1 MFGKSIL
8 PDVVLQVIF
17 EGITGTSYTGDIA
30 IDDVEIM
37 DGACPLPGLLR
48 DVVIRFSI
56 VFFWLFFDSL
66 RVSPERVGP
75 VFKL

>member
-8 PDVVLQVIF
+8 PDIVLQVIF

-37 DGACPLPGLLR
+37 DGACPLPGMLRHNKFHMLLA
-48 DVVIRFSI
+48 SA
-56 VFFWLFFDSL
+56 
-66 RVSPERVGP
+66 
-75 VFKL
+75 